1 MEWKVMKEERNK
13 RQNKTN
19 KQKNEIDFDQ
29 IRRQCQPPCPPFI
42 SPLATTTTSSAV
54 GLELVNIFNVVVP
67 KKKKK
72 KSTND

>member
-1 MEWKVMKEERNK
+1 MTEERNK

-29 IRRQCQPPCPPFI
+29 IRRQCQPPCPPCI
-42 SPLATTTTSSAV
+42 SPLATTTSSAV

-72 KSTND
+72 KKKKSTND